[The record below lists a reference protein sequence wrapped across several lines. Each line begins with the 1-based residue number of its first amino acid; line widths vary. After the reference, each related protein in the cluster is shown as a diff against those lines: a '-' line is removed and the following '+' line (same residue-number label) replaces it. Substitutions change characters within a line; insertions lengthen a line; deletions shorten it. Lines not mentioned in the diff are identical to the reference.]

1 MVINMFFFADQV
13 QEVFVMPEPKV
24 VVDLIPTASKVEIL
38 DPAVAAARAF
48 NAAKVAAAASA
59 IVEEVIPAGAKEG
72 SVNSASSSGVSSAQT
87 VAPVVPVVPVVGGKR
102 TIMDMFAAQKKVVKT
117 EDVSELVKID

>member
-1 MVINMFFFADQV
+1 
-13 QEVFVMPEPKV
+13 MPEPKV
-24 VVDLIPTASKVEIL
+24 VVDLIPTVSKVEIL

-48 NAAKVAAAASA
+48 NAAKAAAAASVSVSAGEA
-59 IVEEVIPAGAKEG
+59 IPTGAKEG
-72 SVNSASSSGVSSAQT
+72 SGGASSSGVSSAQT
-87 VAPVVPVVPVVGGKR
+87 VAPAPVVPVVGAKR

>member
-1 MVINMFFFADQV
+1 MK
-13 QEVFVMPEPKV
+13 PEPKV
-24 VVDLIPTASKVEIL
+24 VVDLIPNASKVEIL

-48 NAAKVAAAASA
+48 NAAKAAAAASA
-59 IVEEVIPAGAKEG
+59 SVSVSAGEAIPTGAKEG
-72 SVNSASSSGVSSAQT
+72 SGGASSSGVSSAQT
-87 VAPVVPVVPVVGGKR
+87 VAPAPVVPVVGAKR